1 MGYIVDSSNLF
12 LILQFP
18 GLRVVRGD
26 PRQTAT
32 QTTSKSNTS
41 IHTRMME
48 INYQNKKFEKAHR
61 FLDKLEERIN
71 PGVLLLVVAL
81 LTIIIANS
89 YWHDWYESLWKT
101 KLYFGTEHFNLF
113 SAHGHAFTTLEFIN
127 DALMVIF
134 FFTVGL
140 EIKREILVGEL
151 SSFRQAILPIIA
163 AFGGMIVPVLV
174 FFCIGMFQGF
184 SPEEIKGMAIPMA
197 TDIAFSLGILS
208 LLGKRVPLSLK
219 IFLLAF
225 ATVDDIGGIAVIAI
239 FYSQFTTASFVYLF
253 IAALLFGI
261 LTIGN
266 RLRVNSKLFYA
277 IVGIVIWYLFLQA
290 GIHPTI
296 AGVLVAFTVPARP
309 HLNVK
314 RFTQGIQ
321 HDLDIIRETIP
332 ADGKENIILNNK
344 QIKYFSRI
352 ESASDMVISPLQ
364 DFENNLNS
372 LVTYLIMPLFAFANA
387 GVVINTSNPN
397 IFSGITFAI
406 MLGLILGKLVGI
418 YSFTWL
424 SVKLKIGRLSS
435 GMTWKNLFALSLLGG
450 VGFTVAL
457 FLGGLSYTHG
467 SELLNQAKL
476 GVIIGSIVSGIFGY
490 IMLRI
495 VLTKKQ

>member
-1 MGYIVDSSNLF
+1 
-12 LILQFP
+12 
-18 GLRVVRGD
+18 
-26 PRQTAT
+26 
-32 QTTSKSNTS
+32 
-41 IHTRMME
+41 ME
-48 INYQNKKFEKAHR
+48 INYKNQKFEKTHG
-61 FLDKLEERIN
+61 LLVKLEERIN

-81 LTIIIANS
+81 LTMIIANS
-89 YWHDWYESLWKT
+89 YWHEWYESLWKT
-101 KLYFGTEHFNLF
+101 KLFLGTENFNLF
-113 SAHGHAFTTLEFIN
+113 SAHGHAFTTLEFVN

-163 AFGGMIVPVLV
+163 AFGGMIVPVFV
-174 FFCIGMFQGF
+174 FFTVGKFQEF
-184 SPEEIKGMAIPMA
+184 SPEEMRGMAIPMA

-239 FYSQFTTASFVYLF
+239 FYSQFTTASLVYIF
-253 IAALLFGI
+253 ISVLLFGV
-261 LTIGN
+261 LMIGN
-266 RLRVNSKLFYA
+266 RLRINSKIFYA
-277 IVGIVIWYLFLQA
+277 LIGIVIWYLFLQA

-296 AGVLVAFTVPARP
+296 AGVLVAFTIPARP

-314 RFTQGIQ
+314 RFSQGIQ
-321 HDLDIIRETIP
+321 QDLEAIRDTIP
-332 ADGKENIILNNK
+332 ADGKENVVLSNK
-344 QIKYFSRI
+344 QIKYLSRI

-387 GVVINTSNPN
+387 GVVFQSSNTTL
-397 IFSGITFAI
+397 FSGITFAI
-406 MLGLILGKLVGI
+406 MLGLVLGKLVGI

-435 GMTWKNLFALSLLGG
+435 GMTWKNMFAISLLGG

-457 FLGGLSYTHG
+457 FLGGLSYTLG
-467 SELLNQAKL
+467 SDLLNQAKL
-476 GVIIGSIVSGIFGY
+476 GVILGSLFSGLLGY
-490 IMLRI
+490 IILRM
-495 VLTKKQ
+495 VLDKK